1 MPRHFTSI
9 VSVAFI
15 LQKTFFEFIAII
27 VFHVI
32 LFAKLYYLSA
42 RVLLFDGTH
51 GRRLWGFYFPFHY
64 IHRRTCTG
72 WPVVD
77 REIVRDGRRRRR
89 RRRRG
94 RDAGRG
100 RRLLLLFFTGRRR
113 RGRGLLVVQLVRGGG
128 RVHAARLVV
137 RLPVLVLTKR
147 TAILRRVASAA
158 RLVRLPTAVPAALQ
172 NFGHFFYTRTVS
184 SLDTIHLPLLPRF
197 FFPIKS
203 HLLSQYFTFYI
214 SQCVIRTCTKLYQS
228 QIRVFR
234 VKEKLVFACIQ
245 FVRLEFFSFLVF
257 FFVINY
263 FKAFIFFV
271 NRCCS

>member
-1 MPRHFTSI
+1 MRFLFS
-9 VSVAFI
+9 VSLYPPPHVYG
-15 LQKTFFEFIAII
+15 LTCCWSRDRPGRPTKTTTTPT
-27 VFHVI
+27 
-32 LFAKLYYLSA
+32 
-42 RVLLFDGTH
+42 R
-51 GRRLWGFYFPFHY
+51 
-64 IHRRTCTG
+64 
-72 WPVVD
+72 
-77 REIVRDGRRRRR
+77 
-89 RRRRG
+89 
-94 RDAGRG
+94 
-100 RRLLLLFFTGRRR
+100 TGRRTR
-113 RGRGLLVVQLVRGGG
+113 
-128 RVHAARLVV
+128 
-137 RLPVLVLTKR
+137 
-147 TAILRRVASAA
+147 ASAVAAVFYRPATSRPRSAGGAVGA
-158 RLVRLPTAVPAALQ
+158 RWRPSARSTSGGASPSPCADKTNCNTAPCCIRCTSRAPSDRSSSSSAK
-172 NFGHFFYTRTVS
+172 FRTFFYTRTVS